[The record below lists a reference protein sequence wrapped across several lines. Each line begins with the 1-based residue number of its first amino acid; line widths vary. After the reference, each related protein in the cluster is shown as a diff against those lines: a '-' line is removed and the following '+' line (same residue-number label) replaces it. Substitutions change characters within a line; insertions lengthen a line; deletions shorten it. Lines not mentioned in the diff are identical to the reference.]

1 MPTSVAGFFG
11 KLPCAGDFVQRRLP
25 SAFVDVWDRHFEE
38 AVAASRAELGGGW
51 HDAYHT
57 SPVWRFLFAPG
68 VCGDSAW
75 FGIMGPGVDRVG
87 RCFPMVIAAPLGAD
101 IASGTRALTEAKA
114 WSDAAEQV
122 HATAQCDARISVEAF
137 DEQVAALGDP
147 LARASSPA
155 ATSLRDVDW
164 NRATHWRLPLGGA
177 SSPEPFL
184 GEVWERLA
192 AVPGSWCLWWTAGSE
207 RVPACVLATRGLPAA
222 SAYVTFLDAQ
232 HGTAAWQSPMAFERS
247 APRAAPMPERA
258 DSLLDDL
265 MAAAPAAPVSAAA
278 VSAIPVSAM
287 PPPPSTPSGAWLP
300 DDPDLLADLVG
311 TSEVAT
317 LAPPVPLV
325 APMAQA
331 TSAGEGD
338 VVAAVTVVERTDCGL
353 TVLSAEVGMADPRQ
367 RAVGEVSGII
377 RTMSCS
383 DLIGGMHS
391 LRRQLLMLNP
401 PLRRASEDL
410 IDPVLEDCAVIAAH
424 VVAGQAGLLRIGAAG
439 AWHWRHGRAQ
449 PLFAQADDPLPG
461 GADDGEFDDLL
472 FSSAVPGAPGLGASE
487 QPLCGE
493 VRCELVAGDRLLL
506 MAGESLLH
514 LSPDVVASHLALP
527 VDEARLR
534 LANAAGLGVDAARWP
549 LTIIEVGA

>member
-1 MPTSVAGFFG
+1 
-11 KLPCAGDFVQRRLP
+11 
-25 SAFVDVWDRHFEE
+25 
-38 AVAASRAELGGGW
+38 
-51 HDAYHT
+51 
-57 SPVWRFLFAPG
+57 
-68 VCGDSAW
+68 
-75 FGIMGPGVDRVG
+75 VG
-87 RCFPMVIAAPLGAD
+87 
-101 IASGTRALTEAKA
+101 KA
-114 WSDAAEQV
+114 WSEAAEKI
-122 HATAQCDARISVEAF
+122 HAGGLCDARIWVLAF

-164 NRATHWRLPLGGA
+164 HRATHWRLPLGGA

-192 AVPGSWCLWWTAGSE
+192 AVPGPWCLWWTAGGE

-247 APRAAPMPERA
+247 APRPAPMPERA

-265 MAAAPAAPVSAAA
+265 MAAAPAVPVP
-278 VSAIPVSAM
+278 AIPVSAL
-287 PPPPSTPSGAWLP
+287 PPPPSTSSGAWLP

-311 TSEVAT
+311 TPEVAT
-317 LAPPVPLV
+317 LAPPVRPV
-325 APMAQA
+325 PPGAPVVAQA
-331 TSAGEGD
+331 TSAGEGG

-439 AWHWRHGRAQ
+439 AWHWRHGRVQ

-461 GADDGEFDDLL
+461 GADEGEFDDLL
-472 FSSAVPGAPGLGASE
+472 FSSVVPAAPGLGASE

-506 MAGESLLH
+506 MAGEPLLH

>member
-1 MPTSVAGFFG
+1 MPTSAAGFFG

-38 AVAASRAELGGGW
+38 AVAASRAELGSGW
-51 HDAYHT
+51 HDAYHA

-87 RCFPMVIAAPLGAD
+87 RCFPMVIAAPLGVD
-101 IASGTRALTEAKA
+101 TASGTRALTEAKA

-122 HATAQCDARISVEAF
+122 HAMAQCDARISVEAF

-155 ATSLRDVDW
+155 PTSLRDVDW
-164 NRATHWRLPLGGA
+164 NRAAHWRLPLGGA

-192 AVPGSWCLWWTAGSE
+192 AVPGPWCLWWTAGSE

-232 HGTAAWQSPMAFERS
+232 HGAAAWQSPMTFERLV
-247 APRAAPMPERA
+247 PRVAAVSGRA

-265 MAAAPAAPVSAAA
+265 MAAAPAIPE
-278 VSAIPVSAM
+278 SAIPVSAM
-287 PPPPSTPSGAWLP
+287 PSPPPTPSSAWLP

-311 TSEVAT
+311 TSEAAT
-317 LAPPVPLV
+317 SVPPVPSV
-325 APMAQA
+325 APVAAQV
-331 TSAGEGD
+331 TSAGEGE
-338 VVAAVTVVERTDCGL
+338 VVAAVNVVERTDCGL
-353 TVLSAEVGMADPRQ
+353 TVLSAEVGTADSRQ

-439 AWHWRHGRAQ
+439 AWHWRHGRVQ

-472 FSSAVPGAPGLGASE
+472 FSSVVPGVPGLGASE

-506 MAGESLLH
+506 MAGEPLLN

-527 VDEARLR
+527 VDEARPR

>member
-1 MPTSVAGFFG
+1 V
-11 KLPCAGDFVQRRLP
+11 V
-25 SAFVDVWDRHFEE
+25 
-38 AVAASRAELGGGW
+38 
-51 HDAYHT
+51 
-57 SPVWRFLFAPG
+57 
-68 VCGDSAW
+68 
-75 FGIMGPGVDRVG
+75 
-87 RCFPMVIAAPLGAD
+87 
-101 IASGTRALTEAKA
+101 
-114 WSDAAEQV
+114 
-122 HATAQCDARISVEAF
+122 
-137 DEQVAALGDP
+137 
-147 LARASSPA
+147 
-155 ATSLRDVDW
+155 
-164 NRATHWRLPLGGA
+164 
-177 SSPEPFL
+177 
-184 GEVWERLA
+184 
-192 AVPGSWCLWWTAGSE
+192 
-207 RVPACVLATRGLPAA
+207 
-222 SAYVTFLDAQ
+222 
-232 HGTAAWQSPMAFERS
+232 
-247 APRAAPMPERA
+247 
-258 DSLLDDL
+258 
-265 MAAAPAAPVSAAA
+265 
-278 VSAIPVSAM
+278 
-287 PPPPSTPSGAWLP
+287 
-300 DDPDLLADLVG
+300 
-311 TSEVAT
+311 
-317 LAPPVPLV
+317 
-325 APMAQA
+325 AQA
-331 TSAGEGD
+331 TSAGEGG

-424 VVAGQAGLLRIGAAG
+424 VVAGQSGLLRIGAAG

-493 VRCELVAGDRLLL
+493 VRCELVAGDRLML

>member
-1 MPTSVAGFFG
+1 MPTSAAGFFG

-38 AVAASRAELGGGW
+38 AVAASRAELGSGW
-51 HDAYHT
+51 HDAYHA

-87 RCFPMVIAAPLGAD
+87 RCFPMVIAAPLGVD

-122 HATAQCDARISVEAF
+122 HAMAQCDARISVEAF

-155 ATSLRDVDW
+155 PTSLRDVDW
-164 NRATHWRLPLGGA
+164 NRAAHWRLPLGGA

-192 AVPGSWCLWWTAGSE
+192 AVPGPWCLWWTAGSE

-232 HGTAAWQSPMAFERS
+232 HGAAAWQSPMTFERS
-247 APRAAPMPERA
+247 VPRVAAVSGRA

-265 MAAAPAAPVSAAA
+265 MAAAPA
-278 VSAIPVSAM
+278 IPVSAM
-287 PPPPSTPSGAWLP
+287 PSPPPTPSSAWLP

-311 TSEVAT
+311 TSEAAT
-317 LAPPVPLV
+317 SVPPLPSV
-325 APMAQA
+325 APVAAQV
-331 TSAGEGD
+331 TSAGEGE

-353 TVLSAEVGMADPRQ
+353 TVLSAEVGTADSRQ

-439 AWHWRHGRAQ
+439 AWHWRHGRVQ

-472 FSSAVPGAPGLGASE
+472 FSSVVPGVPGLGASE

-506 MAGESLLH
+506 MAGEPLLN

-527 VDEARLR
+527 VDEARPR